1 MKLKFTII
9 ILVVAIMIFI
19 GCTIYEYQ
27 TKTTDLSNE
36 NINHIYLLDSLE
48 KYRKGHSFSISK
60 DVSHP
65 GYEIYNIDE
74 NINKRITVDKTKNR
88 TIHRIEAFDSSSK
101 TSRNVS
107 IGTSVTDLI
116 RIYGKNYRE
125 RSSDQTD
132 KLIEYVDRDQD
143 ILLSFFIYEDQVEG
157 INLEVKDF

>member
-1 MKLKFTII
+1 
-9 ILVVAIMIFI
+9 MIFI
-19 GCTIYEYQ
+19 GWTIYEYQ
-27 TKTTDLSNE
+27 TETTDLSND
-36 NINHIYLLDSLE
+36 NIIHLYLLDSLE
-48 KYRKGHSFSISK
+48 KYQKRHSFSISK

-88 TIHRIEAFDSSSK
+88 TIYRIEAFDSSSK

-116 RIYGKNYRE
+116 HIYGENYRE

-143 ILLSFFIYEDQVEG
+143 ILLSFSIYEDQVDG